1 MFSFLPFFWKYSSL
15 YWLKSWKAISHRRF
29 LTRAR
34 QQVAVDWWSFSS
46 WVPGRLPHIITAS
59 MLCNTNQDKKILC
72 NTNQDHQLKIENHN
86 HNAQCGERSRNH
98 QNTFVQGLNYS
109 LPEIR
114 VLNDRGGGSNLKFA
128 GKKRTSLTYLLTI
141 LQMLVVRLVFRG
153 CTEGLAGWTF
163 LLIQGR
169 KRDKRGGFRFLLP
182 TSRQE
187 PTCQKRKKKKRKSSS
202 QPK

>member
-1 MFSFLPFFWKYSSL
+1 MFSFLPFFWQYGYGSL

-34 QQVAVDWWSFSS
+34 QQVAADWWSFSS

-59 MLCNTNQDKKILC
+59 MLCNTNQDKNNLC

-114 VLNDRGGGSNLKFA
+114 VLNDRCGGSNLKLSAKRNKINMFVYNFA
-128 GKKRTSLTYLLTI
+128 N
-141 LQMLVVRLVFRG
+141 VG
-153 CTEGLAGWTF
+153 CTVGILRLYRRSGWVDFLAYSGTEA
-163 LLIQGR
+163 G
-169 KRDKRGGFRFLLP
+169 
-182 TSRQE
+182 
-187 PTCQKRKKKKRKSSS
+187 
-202 QPK
+202 